1 MSEGRKGILTSTLA
15 VMCHYCPICM
25 YGRGKPESVIGK
37 ILHHRLHADH
47 CPMWKAEKAKYGQA
61 KE

>member
-37 ILHHRLHADH
+37 ILHHRLHAEH
-47 CPMWKAEKAKYGQA
+47 CPMWKAEKAMYVQA

>member
-1 MSEGRKGILTSTLA
+1 
-15 VMCHYCPICM
+15 MCHYCPICM

-37 ILHHRLHADH
+37 ILHHRLHAEH